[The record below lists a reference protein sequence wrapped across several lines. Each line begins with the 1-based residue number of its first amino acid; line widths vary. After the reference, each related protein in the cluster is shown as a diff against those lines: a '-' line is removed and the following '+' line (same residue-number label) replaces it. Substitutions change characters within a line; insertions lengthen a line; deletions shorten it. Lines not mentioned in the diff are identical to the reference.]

1 MFRGL
6 AGRLLGAI
14 AFFAVDALMPAKAK
28 AGVYGI
34 NIVKYSIQ
42 ADQKVYLVD
51 YSIQSDKKVYVAGK
65 CKGTGGTD
73 VYLVDYSIEADEK
86 WHIVDYSSEA
96 DMKMC
101 LSGDIDEWFDQAD

>member
-1 MFRGL
+1 M
-6 AGRLLGAI
+6 
-14 AFFAVDALMPAKAK
+14 VTHC
-28 AGVYGI
+28 
-34 NIVKYSIQ
+34 
-42 ADQKVYLVD
+42 
-51 YSIQSDKKVYVAGK
+51 IQSDKKVYVAGK